1 MSKINETAPA
11 SAAALNAPTTE
22 LTLVAERLLRRPG
35 RFERLYN
42 KHLDTLDGPQRLELV
57 LEMSNL
63 TQEMG
68 KLAAFSAS
76 VLRGIMEGWKA
87 ENYQEVGVDKA
98 EVEEKLDLEC
108 LIPLSELDTSMDR
121 RRRHSKEMLQNTRG
135 GDWRVMLVA
144 ILPKWPSETFL
155 RELAGFA

>member
-1 MSKINETAPA
+1 
-11 SAAALNAPTTE
+11 
-22 LTLVAERLLRRPG
+22 
-35 RFERLYN
+35 
-42 KHLDTLDGPQRLELV
+42 
-57 LEMSNL
+57 
-63 TQEMG
+63 
-68 KLAAFSAS
+68 
-76 VLRGIMEGWKA
+76 MEGWKA

-98 EVEEKLDLEC
+98 EVEEKLGLEC